1 MLNRGNSL
9 CEHYEALRAQ
19 ATGEYRCIA
28 TPRGLALFLRQG
40 MPGWMLAWLDC
51 ASVTRLATPEQPADK
66 GNRLPGASHSE
77 VAMVL
82 VSMALRTQQEVQ
94 LC

>member
-1 MLNRGNSL
+1 MRQTDNNL
-9 CEHYEALRAQ
+9 CEHYEELRAQ
-19 ATGEYRCIA
+19 ATGEYRCVA

-51 ASVTRLATPEQPADK
+51 ASVTRLATPELPADK
-66 GNRLPGASHSE
+66 GNSLPGASHSE
-77 VAMVL
+77 VVMVL